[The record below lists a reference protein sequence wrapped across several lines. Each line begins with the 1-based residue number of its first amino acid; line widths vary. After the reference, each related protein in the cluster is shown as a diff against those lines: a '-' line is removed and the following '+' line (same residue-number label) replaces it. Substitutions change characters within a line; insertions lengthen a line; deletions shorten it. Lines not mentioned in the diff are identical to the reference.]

1 MSKTSLGGLLLTLG
15 LVMLTLFWFVV
26 SLPSGLDF
34 IATFTLGVIPAVVGA
49 AMLWAGWRGAGKGDP
64 EQERLASLKDQ
75 IVWRAMGQGNRITA
89 AEVAGQ
95 TGMTEGDAELA
106 LMALVSEGR
115 AVAEAD
121 ESGSIV
127 YRIGAPSEASGST

>member
-1 MSKTSLGGLLLTLG
+1 MLGSLSFVQSSSGGLALIGYLL
-15 LVMLTLFWFVV
+15 
-26 SLPSGLDF
+26 
-34 IATFTLGVIPAVVGA
+34 LGVAILVFGGA
-49 AMLWAGWRGAGKGDP
+49 ILLALFRRTVKSKDP
-64 EQERLASLKDQ
+64 EAERLDNVKDQ

-127 YRIGAPSEASGST
+127 YRIGAPSEASGGT